1 MANPA
6 HNRGVSATRGIPEA
20 VLAAADANIRVFL
33 ETTAACAGKG
43 GADADAV
50 HDARVAGRRLMATIA
65 LLEPVLFHSC
75 ADLAPRVKLS
85 IRALGRLR
93 DADVMGQAFAPFA
106 ETHPAAAAHIL
117 ALLERR
123 RRKLR
128 RASRKELRGALDT
141 ETRLRIGTLLA
152 PDDAGMR
159 PVSVAVARVARVR
172 ALARDSVAQFFVRAA
187 ALTRRSPIAD
197 LHQARIAGKRMRYT
211 LEVLAGGDGEA
222 RRLLDECRGLQDE
235 LGWINDRDVASR
247 WLARRAA
254 RVAGDTAVRARAIVA
269 RELLVLSAHFA
280 RTRDVMREAFHD
292 AWPPE
297 RLCEFRQQ
305 LHGRM
310 KDEG

>member
-1 MANPA
+1 MTKPA
-6 HNRGVSATRGIPEA
+6 SIGGVARPRGIPEA
-20 VLAAADANIRVFL
+20 VLAAADANTRVFL

-43 GADADAV
+43 EPDADAV

-65 LLEPVLFHSC
+65 LLEPVLLLPC

-93 DADVMGQAFAPFA
+93 DADVMVEAFVPFA
-106 ETHPAAAAHIL
+106 ETQPAATAHIL
-117 ALLERR
+117 GVLERR

-128 RASRKELRGALDT
+128 RTSRKDLRGALDA
-141 ETRLRIGTLLA
+141 ETRVRIGALLA
-152 PDDAGMR
+152 ADAAGRR
-159 PVSVAVARVARVR
+159 PVSVAVARVLRVR
-172 ALARDSVAQFFVRAA
+172 ALARDSVVQFFTRAA

-211 LEVLAGGDGEA
+211 LEVLAEGNGAA
-222 RRLLDECRGLQDE
+222 RRLVDECRGLQDE
-235 LGWINDRDVASR
+235 LGSINDRDVASR

-254 RVAGDTAVRARAIVA
+254 RVAGDKGVRARAVVA

-297 RLCEFRQQ
+297 RLREFRRQVE
-305 LHGRM
+305 GRM